1 MNLPAGSELWMIGLG
16 AFLVC
21 LVVLNATAR
30 RGDSSSYDELERAGS
45 HNGSLAFQK
54 ACRLGDRRSCF
65 HDQPIKMDR
74 D

>member
-45 HNGSLAFQK
+45 HNGI
-54 ACRLGDRRSCF
+54 RGRRTVARSVRGSR
-65 HDQPIKMDR
+65 QS
-74 D
+74 